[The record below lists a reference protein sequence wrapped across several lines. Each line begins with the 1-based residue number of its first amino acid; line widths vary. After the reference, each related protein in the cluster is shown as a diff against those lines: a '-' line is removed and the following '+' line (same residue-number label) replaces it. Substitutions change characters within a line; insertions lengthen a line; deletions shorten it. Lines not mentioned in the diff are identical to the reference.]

1 MPNKVIPIITEGETD
16 GCIVDAFEEAFY
28 SERLSF
34 TGVASGGDIT
44 LYKIHPENFRGLS
57 GAGITG
63 KVRTLIKQ
71 EIERRHEFRERDVI
85 AVALLM
91 DLDGAFIPDSQIF
104 EGIEL
109 KYRADSIETNRVKE
123 IRLRHREKKVRVSEL
138 VDNCSELKIGSKM
151 VPFRA
156 FYMSRNLEHALWD
169 IADNLTGNA
178 GKNRKRELSLAFIE
192 KCESDPNY
200 FKDLITSD
208 AVLHGCSE
216 YRNSWLWAFEGLH
229 SLQRGSN
236 VGLLPSELGFTWP
249 DEC

>member
-16 GCIVDAFEEAFY
+16 GCIVDAFEESFY
-28 SERLSF
+28 NERLSF

-109 KYRADSIETNRVKE
+109 KYRVDSIETNRVKE
-123 IRLRHREKKVRVSEL
+123 IRLRNREKKARASEL
-138 VDNCSELKIGSKM
+138 VDNCSELKIGSKW
-151 VPFRA
+151 FH
-156 FYMSRNLEHALWD
+156 F
-169 IADNLTGNA
+169 
-178 GKNRKRELSLAFIE
+178 ELSTCREIWNMHYGILRI
-192 KCESDPNY
+192 
-200 FKDLITSD
+200 I
-208 AVLHGCSE
+208 
-216 YRNSWLWAFEGLH
+216 
-229 SLQRGSN
+229 
-236 VGLLPSELGFTWP
+236 
-249 DEC
+249 